1 VGGSHVTWNQASLP
15 LSFLD
20 KLEMTMGEMLGSFLP
35 AAGPK
40 GQSVC
45 CPYTLTTIVRQYG
58 KLVIVAGMF
67 APLQAQRSKA

>member
-1 VGGSHVTWNQASLP
+1 
-15 LSFLD
+15 
-20 KLEMTMGEMLGSFLP
+20 MTIVEMLGSFLP

-67 APLQAQRSKA
+67 APLQAQQSKA